1 MERLVRHGTRG
12 CSQIPSFRV
21 CETRALA
28 HVDKSVYNDPMSKP
42 SLREASTPLPARE
55 RILRT
60 AHDLFYQEGI
70 RATGIDRVIAEAGV
84 TKVTF
89 YRHFPSKNDLV
100 QAFLEFRH
108 GRWMHWFRRALERH
122 RDKGVDAVVEAMREW
137 FTQPDFRGCAFIN
150 TVVEL
155 GGSVPAFEETSR
167 QHKEEMIGA
176 IRALLPPGP
185 DLELDASA
193 IALAVDGAIV
203 RAQYTHNADEALK
216 LLSRLL
222 HALQSAA
229 AKT

>member
-1 MERLVRHGTRG
+1 
-12 CSQIPSFRV
+12 
-21 CETRALA
+21 
-28 HVDKSVYNDPMSKP
+28 MSKP